1 MARLISSKDL
11 FSEAGYS
18 EPKGSVT
25 FSELEIPRDTEP
37 LRKTKKIDLENLNPE
52 LQDRIAR
59 MQEDWRNNKELNPK
73 GLELPI
79 TRAASTAAE
88 QQDLI
93 RRNAAGEPGI
103 YTPAPVPPGA
113 KMVHQNAID
122 LPTSVPDS
130 FLAQYGLHRPLI
142 KKGDPVHV
150 QIDPNAAYE
159 VPSFQGISS
168 ADLLKQAES
177 LTPEQGQPQQNKVYS
192 PLDVMTA
199 ALSRIGLG
207 NTVAPQEV
215 KPNTMLEKLL
225 GGIEAAG
232 SMATGAVTAIP
243 SAMAYGYVPKGSQ
256 PSAYEEAKKRSE
268 LISQFQ
274 YKPQTQTG
282 QNLAEMLGEVPKKVL
297 GTSAP
302 LPPMLGVESQLLGR
316 MGYEK
321 PPAINAPKIPSKYA
335 LTEPALQKVPEI
347 PANVTSTQVRQ
358 KVLNLRQQVEA
369 LEKEAHEL
377 NKDVIN
383 PESGLSEAEVI
394 SRSREVGKK
403 RKQAQDLRQ
412 EISNLENSSS
422 NVTPIST
429 LSGVGAAVVEN
440 NPFSGKLSGESYGR
454 GEIFPVVKNSKIAGD
469 VSPEEQAIRSQI
481 LQPILKDSGQI
492 RPGVLTGNEQ
502 TLRAEHNAA
511 SRPERSPGG
520 EMFKRQIVN
529 EQNALTNW
537 ANERIEKTG
546 ASRKLINDEERGN
559 ALNNGF
565 IGKFDSTTGE
575 YEGIKGYLNK
585 LKHGVYKMALKKV
598 GDNPVDATSFE
609 GQLNNKQF
617 QAELKSKGQKDFTS
631 GVQEL
636 LDLHKTE
643 GLQGTKPNSIAGLE
657 KLRQSVN
664 RLWKPENRYEIGQL
678 VNAIDEDIARAGGPG
693 LILTG
698 RKLHALEKTI
708 FDSKG
713 MDTIF
718 GEFDPN
724 GIKKGVNQDKIMSSL
739 NSLDTAQWKHI
750 YDTADNISK
759 GFIKVG
765 NISYKVPAD
774 LIEQANMIK
783 SEMKGSIAR
792 EIFKAGEAKAGVWN
806 QNSANNIMNSREG
819 KIRYAF
825 DPDEQLAFH
834 RLNLGGQIMPGVH
847 SYEGG
852 AMQAERMGWGQR
864 VAEKIP
870 FLAGSLASAGSHGT
884 GTGVGIA
891 VGEAGKNLLLRN
903 LSKKDAQKMQETMKN
918 NYNLG
923 LMELK
928 KGNEK

>member
-11 FSEAGYS
+11 LAEGGYS
-18 EPKGSVT
+18 EPKGTVT
-25 FSELEIPRDTEP
+25 ISGLDIPRDIEP

-207 NTVAPQEV
+207 QTVAPQEV

-282 QNLAEMLGEVPKKVL
+282 QNLAEMLGNAPKAIL

-321 PPAINAPKIPSKYA
+321 PPAINAPKMPSKYA
-335 LTEPALQKVPEI
+335 LTEPALQRVPEM
-347 PANVTSTQVRQ
+347 PA
-358 KVLNLRQQVEA
+358 
-369 LEKEAHEL
+369 
-377 NKDVIN
+377 
-383 PESGLSEAEVI
+383 
-394 SRSREVGKK
+394 
-403 RKQAQDLRQ
+403 
-412 EISNLENSSS
+412 

-429 LSGVGAAVVEN
+429 LSGVGAAEAN
-440 NPFSGKLSGESYGR
+440 LNPYAGKFTGESVGR
-454 GEIFPVVKNSKIAGD
+454 GELYPQIKNSKIAGD
-469 VSPEEQAIRSQI
+469 VPVNEQQLKAEV
-481 LQPILKDSGQI
+481 LQDVLKDSKQI
-492 RPGVLTGNEQ
+492 RPGVITGNED
-502 TLRAEHNAA
+502 TLRMEYNEAKRADK
-511 SRPERSPGG
+511 SPAGQILK
-520 EMFKRQIVN
+520 EQIVN
-529 EQNALTNW
+529 EQNALTNY
-537 ANERIEKTG
+537 ALERIQNTG
-546 ASRKLINDEERGN
+546 ASRLLNTPEKRGYAMNN
-559 ALNNGF
+559 AVIGRFDPKTGEFEGMLGF
-565 IGKFDSTTGE
+565 IQ
-575 YEGIKGYLNK
+575 K
-585 LKHGVYKMALKKV
+585 LKHDVYEAGRKKV
-598 GDNPVDATSFE
+598 GDNPVESTNFQN
-609 GQLNNKQF
+609 QLNNPDLQDF
-617 QAELKSKGQKDFTS
+617 LKAKGSKDFTE
-631 GVQEL
+631 GVQGFL
-636 LDLHKTE
+636 TSHKTR
-643 GLQGTKPNSIAGLE
+643 GFNQTKPNSINGLE
-657 KLRQSVN
+657 EIRKSLNALRDEKNSYVVGKL
-664 RLWKPENRYEIGQL
+664 I
-678 VNAIDEDIARAGGPG
+678 NAIDEDIAAVGGAGS
-693 LILTG
+693 IEKG
-698 RKLHALEKTI
+698 RQIHALEKTI
-708 FDSKG
+708 FGSEG
-713 MDTIF
+713 MKIDKIF
-718 GEFDPN
+718 GTLDAN
-724 GIKKGVNQDKIMSSL
+724 GVKKGTPTEKITQKL
-739 NSLDTAQWKHI
+739 NDLPLDQWKHI
-750 YDTADNISK
+750 YDTADKVSK
-759 GFIKVG
+759 GKIQIG
-765 NISYKVPAD
+765 NMGYKIPQDVID
-774 LIEQANMIK
+774 QANQLK
-783 SEMKGSIAR
+783 NEMKGAIAR
-792 EIFKAGEAKAGVWN
+792 EVYEQGEKKIGVWN
-806 QNSANNIMNSREG
+806 QNSANAAMNSLG
-819 KIRYAF
+819 DKITYAF
-825 DPDEQLAFH
+825 SPEEQLAFN
-834 RLNLGGQIMPGVH
+834 RLNLAGQWMPGIH

-852 AMQAERMGWGQR
+852 PMQAERMGLLKTGIN
-864 VAEKIP
+864 KLP
-870 FLAGSLASAGSHGT
+870 FLGGALAGSATKGA
-884 GTGVGIA
+884 GTGVGVA
-891 VGEAGKNLLLRN
+891 AGEAGQNLLLRN
-903 LSKKDAQKMQETMKN
+903 LSKKDAQKMQETMKS

-923 LMELK
+923 NLMELK
-928 KGNEK
+928 KGNEQ

>member
-11 FSEAGYS
+11 FSEAGYT
-18 EPKGSVT
+18 EPKGTVT
-25 FSELEIPRDTEP
+25 ISGLDIPRDTEP

-177 LTPEQGQPQQNKVYS
+177 LTPEQGQEKKVYS

-199 ALSRIGLG
+199 ALSKIGLG
-207 NTVAPQEV
+207 NTIAPREV

-232 SMATGAVTAIP
+232 SMATGAATAIP
-243 SAMAYGYVPKGSQ
+243 AAMAYGYVPKGSQ

-282 QNLAEMLGEVPKKVL
+282 QNLAEMLGEVPKKIL

-316 MGYEK
+316 LGYEK
-321 PPAINAPKIPSKYA
+321 PPAINAPKMPSKYA
-335 LTEPALQKVPEI
+335 LTEPALQRVPEM
-347 PANVTSTQVRQ
+347 PA
-358 KVLNLRQQVEA
+358 
-369 LEKEAHEL
+369 
-377 NKDVIN
+377 
-383 PESGLSEAEVI
+383 
-394 SRSREVGKK
+394 
-403 RKQAQDLRQ
+403 
-412 EISNLENSSS
+412 

-429 LSGVGAAVVEN
+429 LSGVGAAAVEH
-440 NPFSGKLSGESYGR
+440 NPFSGKLSGESFGR
-454 GEIFPVVKNSKIAGD
+454 GELFPQIKLAKIAGD

-529 EQNALTNW
+529 EQNALTNY
-537 ANERIEKTG
+537 AKERIEKTG
-546 ASRKLINDEERGN
+546 ASNLLVDDAERGEALNNAFIGHYDPKTKEFEGFTGFVNKLKSEVYDQAKKAVGENPIKSTHIDSLLNDEQFKAGLGLKEGNESVARSAEKLINL
-559 ALNNGF
+559 AKTVGF
-565 IGKFDSTTGE
+565 KDPIT
-575 YEGIKGYLNK
+575 
-585 LKHGVYKMALKKV
+585 
-598 GDNPVDATSFE
+598 
-609 GQLNNKQF
+609 
-617 QAELKSKGQKDFTS
+617 GQKY
-631 GVQEL
+631 
-636 LDLHKTE
+636 
-643 GLQGTKPNSIAGLE
+643 KPNSINGFIAVKKALNE
-657 KLRQSVN
+657 KWDHNNKNIIGQVN
-664 RLWKPENRYEIGQL
+664 R
-678 VNAIDEDIARAGGPG
+678 AIDQDIFAAGGEDLFKKG
-693 LILTG
+693 DA
-698 RKLHALEKTI
+698 LHQAEKII
-708 FDSKG
+708 FESKG

-724 GIKKGVNQDKIMSSL
+724 GIKKGVDQDKIMKKL
-739 NSLDTAQWKHI
+739 NGLDTAQWKHI
-750 YDTADNISK
+750 YNTADDISK
-759 GFIKVG
+759 GVLRVKGYEFKIPESV
-765 NISYKVPAD
+765 
-774 LIEQANMIK
+774 IEQANMIK

-792 EIFKAGEAKAGVWN
+792 EIFAAGEDKAGVWN
-806 QNSANNIMNSREG
+806 QNSANKIMNSRQG

-825 DPDEQLAFH
+825 DPEEQQAFY
-834 RLNLGGQIMPGVH
+834 RLNLAGQIMPGVH

-903 LSKKDAQKMQETMKN
+903 LSKKDAQKMQETMKS

-923 LMELK
+923 NLMELK

>member
-11 FSEAGYS
+11 LDEGGYK

-25 FSELEIPRDTEP
+25 FSELEIPRDTVP
-37 LRKTKKIDLENLNPE
+37 LRKTSKIDLESLDPD
-52 LQDRIAR
+52 LQDRIAK
-59 MQEDWRNNKELNPK
+59 MQDDWKNNKELNPK
-73 GLELPI
+73 GLDLPI
-79 TRAASTAAE
+79 TSGARTAQQQEDLKKRA
-88 QQDLI
+88 
-93 RRNAAGEPGI
+93 AAGEKGI
-103 YTPAPVPPGA
+103 FTPADVPKGA
-113 KMVHQNAID
+113 SMVHMNAID

-130 FLAQYGLHRPLI
+130 FLAQYGLFRPLV

-150 QIDPNAAYE
+150 QIDPNSSYAA
-159 VPSFQGISS
+159 PSFQGISS

-199 ALSRIGLG
+199 ALSKIGLG

-282 QNLAEMLGEVPKKVL
+282 QNLAEMLGNAPKAIL

-302 LPPMLGVESQLLGR
+302 LPPILGVESQLLGR

-321 PPAINAPKIPSKYA
+321 PPAINATKMPSKYA
-335 LTEPALQKVPEI
+335 LTEPALQRVPEM
-347 PANVTSTQVRQ
+347 PA
-358 KVLNLRQQVEA
+358 
-369 LEKEAHEL
+369 
-377 NKDVIN
+377 
-383 PESGLSEAEVI
+383 
-394 SRSREVGKK
+394 
-403 RKQAQDLRQ
+403 
-412 EISNLENSSS
+412 

-429 LSGVGAAVVEN
+429 LSGVGAAAVEH

-454 GEIFPVVKNSKIAGD
+454 GEIFPQIKLAKIAGD

-492 RPGVLTGNEQ
+492 RPGVLSGNEQ

-520 EMFKRQIVN
+520 DMFKRQIVN
-529 EQNALTNW
+529 EQNALTNY

-546 ASRKLINDEERGN
+546 ASRALIDDAERADAINNAFIGHYDPKTKEFEGFTGFVNKLKSEVYDQAKKTVGENPIKSTHIDSLLNDEQFKAGLGLKEGNESVAKSAEKLINL
-559 ALNNGF
+559 AKTVGF
-565 IGKFDSTTGE
+565 KDPIT
-575 YEGIKGYLNK
+575 
-585 LKHGVYKMALKKV
+585 
-598 GDNPVDATSFE
+598 
-609 GQLNNKQF
+609 
-617 QAELKSKGQKDFTS
+617 GQKY
-631 GVQEL
+631 
-636 LDLHKTE
+636 
-643 GLQGTKPNSIAGLE
+643 KPNSINGFIAVKKALNE
-657 KLRQSVN
+657 KWDHNNKNIIGQVN
-664 RLWKPENRYEIGQL
+664 R
-678 VNAIDEDIARAGGPG
+678 AIDQDIFAAGGEDLFKKG
-693 LILTG
+693 DA
-698 RKLHALEKTI
+698 LHQAEKII
-708 FDSKG
+708 FESKG

-724 GIKKGVNQDKIMSSL
+724 GIKKGVDQDKIMTKL
-739 NSLDTAQWKHI
+739 NGLDTAQWKHI
-750 YDTADNISK
+750 YNTADDISK
-759 GFIKVG
+759 GVLRVKGYEFKIPESV
-765 NISYKVPAD
+765 
-774 LIEQANMIK
+774 IEQANMIK

-792 EIFKAGEAKAGVWN
+792 EIFAAGEDKAGVWN
-806 QNSANNIMNSREG
+806 QNSANKIMNSRQG

-825 DPDEQLAFH
+825 DPEEQQAFY
-834 RLNLGGQIMPGVH
+834 RLNLAGQIMPGIH

-852 AMQAERMGWGQR
+852 PMQAERMGLLKTGIS
-864 VAEKIP
+864 KLP
-870 FLAGSLASAGSHGT
+870 FLGGALVGGATKGT
-884 GTGVGIA
+884 GTGVGVAI
-891 VGEAGKNLLLRN
+891 GEAGQNLLLNN
-903 LSKKDAQKMQETMKN
+903 LSKKDAQKMQETMKS

-923 LMELK
+923 NLMELK

>member
-1 MARLISSKDL
+1 MAKLITSKDL
-11 FSEAGYS
+11 LSEMGYT
-18 EPKGSVT
+18 EPKGTVT
-25 FSELEIPRDTEP
+25 ISGLEIPRDTEP
-37 LRKTKKIDLENLNPE
+37 LRKTKKIDLENLNPD
-52 LQDRIAR
+52 LQDRIAK
-59 MQEDWRNNKELNPK
+59 MQEDWKNNKDLNPK
-73 GLELPI
+73 GLDLPI

-103 YTPAPVPPGA
+103 YTPAPVPSSA

-150 QIDPNAAYE
+150 QIDPNASYE
-159 VPSFQGISS
+159 IPSFKGISS
-168 ADLLKQAES
+168 ADLLSAMENVGA
-177 LTPEQGQPQQNKVYS
+177 PEQGQQNKVYS
-192 PLDVMTA
+192 PLDLMTA
-199 ALSRIGLG
+199 ALSKIGLG
-207 NTVAPQEV
+207 QTVAPTEI

-282 QNLAEMLGEVPKKVL
+282 QNLVEMLGEVPKKVL

-321 PPAINAPKIPSKYA
+321 PTAINAPKVPSKYA
-335 LTEPALQKVPEI
+335 LTEPSLQRVPEM
-347 PANVTSTQVRQ
+347 PA
-358 KVLNLRQQVEA
+358 
-369 LEKEAHEL
+369 
-377 NKDVIN
+377 
-383 PESGLSEAEVI
+383 
-394 SRSREVGKK
+394 
-403 RKQAQDLRQ
+403 
-412 EISNLENSSS
+412 

-454 GEIFPVVKNSKIAGD
+454 GDLFPQIKLAKIAGN
-469 VSPEEQAIRSQI
+469 VSPEEQTIRSQI

-502 TLRAEHNAA
+502 TLRAEYNAA
-511 SRPERSPGG
+511 SRPEQSPGG

-529 EQNALTNW
+529 EQNALTNY

-546 ASRKLINDEERGN
+546 ASRLLIDDAERADAINNAFIGHYNPITKEFEGFTGFVNKLKSEVYDQAKKAVGENPIKSTHIDSLLNDEQFKAGLGLKEGNESVARSAEKLINL
-559 ALNNGF
+559 AKTVGF
-565 IGKFDSTTGE
+565 KDPIT
-575 YEGIKGYLNK
+575 
-585 LKHGVYKMALKKV
+585 
-598 GDNPVDATSFE
+598 
-609 GQLNNKQF
+609 
-617 QAELKSKGQKDFTS
+617 GQKY
-631 GVQEL
+631 
-636 LDLHKTE
+636 
-643 GLQGTKPNSIAGLE
+643 KPNSINGFIAVKKALNE
-657 KLRQSVN
+657 KWDHNNKNIIGQVN
-664 RLWKPENRYEIGQL
+664 R
-678 VNAIDEDIARAGGPG
+678 AIDQDIFAAGGEDLFKKG
-693 LILTG
+693 DA
-698 RKLHALEKTI
+698 LHQAEKII
-708 FDSKG
+708 FESKG

-724 GIKKGVNQDKIMSSL
+724 GIKKGVDQDKIMKKL
-739 NSLDTAQWKHI
+739 NGLDTAQWKHI
-750 YDTADNISK
+750 YNTADDISK
-759 GFIKVG
+759 GVLRVKGYEFKIPESV
-765 NISYKVPAD
+765 
-774 LIEQANMIK
+774 IEQANMIK

-792 EIFKAGEAKAGVWN
+792 EIFAAGEDKAGVWN
-806 QNSANNIMNSREG
+806 QNSANKIMNSRQG

-825 DPDEQLAFH
+825 DPEEQQAFY
-834 RLNLGGQIMPGVH
+834 RLNLAGQIMPGIH

-852 AMQAERMGWGQR
+852 AMQAERMGLLKTGIS
-864 VAEKIP
+864 KLP
-870 FLAGSLASAGSHGT
+870 FLGGALVGGATKGA
-884 GTGVGIA
+884 GTGVGVA
-891 VGEAGKNLLLRN
+891 MGEAGQNLLLNN
-903 LSKKDAQKMQETMKN
+903 LSKKDAAKMQETMRN

-923 LMELK
+923 NLMELK

>member
-1 MARLISSKDL
+1 
-11 FSEAGYS
+11 
-18 EPKGSVT
+18 
-25 FSELEIPRDTEP
+25 
-37 LRKTKKIDLENLNPE
+37 
-52 LQDRIAR
+52 
-59 MQEDWRNNKELNPK
+59 
-73 GLELPI
+73 
-79 TRAASTAAE
+79 
-88 QQDLI
+88 
-93 RRNAAGEPGI
+93 
-103 YTPAPVPPGA
+103 
-113 KMVHQNAID
+113 
-122 LPTSVPDS
+122 VPDS

-150 QIDPNAAYE
+150 QIDPNATYE

-168 ADLLKQAES
+168 ADLLSEMKNVGA
-177 LTPEQGQPQQNKVYS
+177 PEQGQQNKVYS

-199 ALSRIGLG
+199 ALSKIGLG
-207 NTVAPQEV
+207 QTVAPQEV

-232 SMATGAVTAIP
+232 SMASGAVTAIP

-274 YKPQTQTG
+274 YQPKTQTG
-282 QNLAEMLGEVPKKVL
+282 QNLVEMLGNAPKTIL

-321 PPAINAPKIPSKYA
+321 PPTINAPKMPSKYA
-335 LTEPALQKVPEI
+335 LTEPALQRT
-347 PANVTSTQVRQ
+347 PAMP
-358 KVLNLRQQVEA
+358 A
-369 LEKEAHEL
+369 
-377 NKDVIN
+377 
-383 PESGLSEAEVI
+383 
-394 SRSREVGKK
+394 
-403 RKQAQDLRQ
+403 
-412 EISNLENSSS
+412 
-422 NVTPIST
+422 NVTPISS
-429 LSGVGAAVVEN
+429 LSGVGAAMVEN

-454 GEIFPVVKNSKIAGD
+454 GEIFPQIKLSKIAND
-469 VSPEEQAIRSQI
+469 VSPDEQAIRAQI
-481 LQPILKDSGQI
+481 LQPILKDSEQI

-511 SRPERSPGG
+511 SRPEQSAGG
-520 EMFKRQIVN
+520 AMFKKQIVN
-529 EQNALTNW
+529 EQNALTNY

-546 ASRKLINDEERGN
+546 ASRALINDEERGN

-565 IGKFDSTTGE
+565 IGKFDANTGE

-585 LKHGVYKMALKKV
+585 LKHDVYKMALKKV
-598 GDNPVDATSFE
+598 GDNPVDASNFE
-609 GQLNNKQF
+609 AQLNNKQF
-617 QAELKSKGQKDFTS
+617 KAELESKGQKDFTS
-631 GVQEL
+631 GVQKL
-636 LDLHKTE
+636 LDLHNTE
-643 GLQGTKPNSIAGLE
+643 GLQGTKPSSIAGLE

-678 VNAIDEDIARAGGPG
+678 VNAIDEDIAKAGGPG
-693 LILTG
+693 LIETG

-708 FDSKG
+708 FGSKG
-713 MDTIF
+713 MDNIF

-724 GIKKGVNQDKIMSSL
+724 GIKKGVNQDKIMKSL

-765 NISYKVPAD
+765 NINYKVPAD

-792 EIFKAGEAKAGVWN
+792 EIFTAGEDKAGVWN
-806 QNSANNIMNSREG
+806 QNSANKIMNSREG

-825 DPDEQLAFH
+825 DPEEQLAFH
-834 RLNLGGQIMPGVH
+834 RLNLAGQIMPGIH

-852 AMQAERMGWGQR
+852 AMQAERMGLLKTGIS
-864 VAEKIP
+864 KLP
-870 FLAGSLASAGSHGT
+870 FLGGALVGGATKGT
-884 GTGVGIA
+884 GAGVGVAI
-891 VGEAGKNLLLRN
+891 GEAGQNLLLNN

-923 LMELK
+923 NLMELK